1 MVGVPAG
8 LSVTLLAGGF
18 YLIGRGLDDILIRLR
33 KIMSNIL
40 EVKDLNMQYK
50 TSEGF
55 VKAIQDVS
63 FDIPEMLLF
72 G

>member
-1 MVGVPAG
+1 
-8 LSVTLLAGGF
+8 
-18 YLIGRGLDDILIRLR
+18 
-33 KIMSNIL
+33 MSNIL

-63 FDIPEMLLF
+63 FDIPEDNLSVFPLKS
-72 G
+72 